1 MVPHCGVIS
10 SGRWMLFSSSIPA
23 WLRVMV
29 WAVGKLDEVKTVVD
43 IGLQLV
49 RLHVGRLLVPVLEL
63 AGKTYAN
70 DGQRLGTDI
79 LRELEELKETQS
91 VRLIV
96 VGEIAVVEGVL
107 PAVLVQRTVL
117 HGPYRILPLI
127 ARREVGTLNDASAR
141 EAEDAR
147 MQVFQGLCQVAAHA
161 VLANFL
167 QSYEKLRA
175 K

>member
-1 MVPHCGVIS
+1 
-10 SGRWMLFSSSIPA
+10 
-23 WLRVMV
+23 MV